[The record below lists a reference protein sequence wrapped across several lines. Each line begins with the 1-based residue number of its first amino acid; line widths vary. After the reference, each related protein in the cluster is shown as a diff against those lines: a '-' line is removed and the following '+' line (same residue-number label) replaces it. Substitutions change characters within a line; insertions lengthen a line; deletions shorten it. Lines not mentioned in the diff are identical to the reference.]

1 MVRQWEECPVGPNKN
16 GDELR
21 VTLSRKGEIMV
32 GAKAFEKLG
41 RPEVAVL
48 LFDRVN
54 SVIGVSPS
62 NHFAKNGYPMI
73 AKTGARHRIV
83 RANRFCRLYGIK
95 VDRTVAF
102 EMPEIDKDGILVLDL
117 GRTVNVS
124 GKV

>member
-1 MVRQWEECPVGPNKN
+1 MIRQWEEFQVGPGNV

-32 GAKAFEKLG
+32 GAAAFEKLG

-48 LFDRVN
+48 LFDKVN

-62 NHFAKNGYPMI
+62 NKHAKNGYPLKV
-73 AKTGARHRIV
+73 KTGAKHRV
-83 RANRFCRLYGIK
+83 LRANRFCRHYGIK

-102 EMPEIDKDGILVLDL
+102 NRPEIDEEGILVLDL
-117 GRTVNVS
+117 KATS
-124 GKV
+124 GVGK

>member
-1 MVRQWEECPVGPNKN
+1 MGPNRN
-16 GDELR
+16 DELR

-32 GAKAFEKLG
+32 GAKALEKLG
-41 RPEVAVL
+41 RPEVALL

-62 NHFAKNGYPMI
+62 NRHAKNGYPLI
-73 AKTGARHRIV
+73 AKNGARHRIV
-83 RANRFCRLYGIK
+83 RANRFCRHYGIK

-102 EMPEIDKDGILVLDL
+102 ETPEIDHDGVLVLDL
-117 GRTVNVS
+117 TKTVIVS